1 MKNISRSTTVAAAV
15 IVLVSVV
22 LLSACSLWPQKS
34 AVPEL
39 PTNPGLL
46 GVRLAWSARVGKI
59 DFPIEVRVDA
69 GAVMVASSD
78 GTISSFDAGTGAA
91 RWSATVKGKIGAGVG
106 GAGGFAALVT
116 RDNDLVALQDGREL
130 WQQGLAT
137 QAFTPPLIA
146 GGRVFLLG
154 TDRSVTAFDAKSGRR
169 IWSHQRPGESL
180 VLRQA
185 GVLLAVGDTLV
196 AGLAGRLVGLNPL
209 NGSIRW
215 EVPIASPRGTN
226 DIERLVDLVGEVARV
241 GEVVC
246 ARAFQAAVGCVDAA
260 HGTARWTQAASGSV
274 GVAGDES
281 RVFGTESDGRII
293 AWRRADGQRDW
304 TSDSLRHR
312 GLTAP
317 LVVGRSVAVGDSAG
331 WVHWLSRADGSVLT
345 RMPTDGSGIA
355 AAPVLAGGTV
365 VVVTRSGGIFGFK
378 PD

>member
-1 MKNISRSTTVAAAV
+1 MKMILRSTTVATAAV
-15 IVLVSVV
+15 VSLA
-22 LLSACSLWPQKS
+22 LLFLPGCSLWPQKS

-39 PTNPGLL
+39 PANPGLL
-46 GVRLAWSARVGKI
+46 GVRLAWSAKVGKI

-78 GTISSFDAGTGAA
+78 GTVDSFDAGTGAA
-91 RWSATVKGKIGAGVG
+91 RWRAMVKGRIGAGVG
-106 GAGGFAALVT
+106 GAGGFAAIVT
-116 RDNDLVALQDGREL
+116 RDNDLVTLQDGREL

-137 QAFTPPLIA
+137 QAFTPPLVA
-146 GGRVFLLG
+146 GGRVFVLG
-154 TDRSVTAFDAKSGRR
+154 ADRSVTAFDAKSGRR
-169 IWSHQRPGESL
+169 IWSQHRPGESL

-185 GVLLAVGDTLV
+185 GVLVAVGDTLV

-209 NGSIRW
+209 NGSVRW

-246 ARAFQAAVGCVDAA
+246 ARAFQSAVGCVDAA
-260 HGTARWTQAASGSV
+260 RGTVRWTQPASGSV
-274 GVAGDES
+274 GIAGDDS
-281 RVFGTESDGRII
+281 HVFGAESDGKII

-304 TSDSLRHR
+304 TAESLRHR

-317 LVVGRSVAVGDSAG
+317 LVVGRSVAVGDASG

-355 AAPVLAGGTV
+355 ATPVLAAGTV